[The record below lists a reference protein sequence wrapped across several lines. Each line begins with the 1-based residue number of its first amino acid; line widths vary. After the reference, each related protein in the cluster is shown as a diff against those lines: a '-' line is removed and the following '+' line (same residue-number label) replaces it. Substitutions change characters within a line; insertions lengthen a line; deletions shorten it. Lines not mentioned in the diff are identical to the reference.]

1 MMGEQKGRRV
11 YRRILGFLVKRGLR
25 TALDTTA
32 AAASQATSESFRQIF
47 NVQLPCTVYVRAAHC
62 SVEVRRQPTER
73 ERARVELNATL
84 RAAFGWEFSTDQD
97 EAGVYIVAKRKPVV
111 GALANARF
119 SLIVPTGAHLVLH
132 LTPGSVHL
140 IDFDGKITL
149 EGKPEGDAADEPA
162 RLVQGSVLISRDA
175 PSGPYTGTSRR
186 TLRPPETPTPLLPGP
201 QRPRPRTRSSRRT
214 TAQER

>member
-1 MMGEQKGRRV
+1 M
-11 YRRILGFLVKRGLR
+11 YRRFLGFLLRRGLR

-62 SVEVRRQPTER
+62 AVDVRRQPPVRER
-73 ERARVELNATL
+73 ERERVELNATL

-149 EGKPEGDAADEPA
+149 EGAPVDEPVG
-162 RLVQGSVLISRDA
+162 RDVGGVLISRAA
-175 PSGPYTGTSRR
+175 PPAPIAGRAKR
-186 TLRPPETPTPLLPGP
+186 ALRQPDTPLLPEGS
-201 QRPRPRTRSSRRT
+201 RAGSGSRSRAARRAS
-214 TAQER
+214 AQEK

>member
-1 MMGEQKGRRV
+1 M
-11 YRRILGFLVKRGLR
+11 YRRIFGFLLKRGLQ

-47 NVQLPCTVYVRAAHC
+47 HVQLPCTVYVRAAHC
-62 SVEVRRQPTER
+62 SVDVRRQPAERGRER
-73 ERARVELNATL
+73 ERVELNATL

-97 EAGVYIVAKRKPVV
+97 DAGVYIVAKRKPVV

-119 SLIVPTGAHLVLH
+119 SLSVPSGAHLVLH

-149 EGKPEGDAADEPA
+149 EGAPADEPI
-162 RLVQGSVLISRDA
+162 RLERGRAVVTDGQRASPYAGRTPRALRSAPA
-175 PSGPYTGTSRR
+175 PSSP
-186 TLRPPETPTPLLPGP
+186 PLLPEGA
-201 QRPRPRTRSSRRT
+201 RSRATRR
-214 TAQER
+214 APAEER

>member
-1 MMGEQKGRRV
+1 V
-11 YRRILGFLVKRGLR
+11 YRRIIGFLLKRGLQ

-62 SVEVRRQPTER
+62 TVDVRRQAAER
-73 ERARVELNATL
+73 ERERVELHATL

-97 EAGVYIVAKRKPVV
+97 DAGVYIVAKRKPVV
-111 GALANARF
+111 GALADARF
-119 SLIVPTGAHLVLH
+119 SLNVPTGAHLVLH

-149 EGKPEGDAADEPA
+149 EGASMNEAA
-162 RLVQGSVLISRDA
+162 RLDQDSAIITRSAQASLTAGKAQRA
-175 PSGPYTGTSRR
+175 
-186 TLRPPETPTPLLPGP
+186 LRPASTPLLPEGARS
-201 QRPRPRTRSSRRT
+201 RPARRAS
-214 TAQER
+214 AQER